1 MDNKFKIM
9 KLFFNYCASS
19 FVTCFN
25 TSLFKWYNNCAT
37 QTADLNAKGES
48 LNGAGDI
55 GKNDKQITHK
65 FLDEYF
71 LEVSKY
77 CDNSFKLISNNEK
90 RN

>member
-1 MDNKFKIM
+1 M
-9 KLFFNYCASS
+9 
-19 FVTCFN
+19 
-25 TSLFKWYNNCAT
+25 